1 MWNQNSKTAST
12 GSSITPILKYFAFP
26 PLIVF
31 YSIDN
36 DNLIESPFE
45 IDEQNGEIKT
55 IQDLDFETQNTWYLV
70 IQARDKDA
78 LETATATVTVLGM
91 LLFHYFDT

>member
-1 MWNQNSKTAST
+1 MVGKVEAKDNDIGENA
-12 GSSITPILKYFAFP
+12 
-26 PLIVF
+26 IVF

-70 IQARDKDA
+70 VQARDRDA
-78 LETATATVTVLGM
+78 LETATATVTVLGNYIIF
-91 LLFHYFDT
+91 LKFDMVCVPLGK

>member
-1 MWNQNSKTAST
+1 MVGKVEAKDNDIGENA
-12 GSSITPILKYFAFP
+12 
-26 PLIVF
+26 IVF

-70 IQARDKDA
+70 VQARDKDA

-91 LLFHYFDT
+91 IIFP